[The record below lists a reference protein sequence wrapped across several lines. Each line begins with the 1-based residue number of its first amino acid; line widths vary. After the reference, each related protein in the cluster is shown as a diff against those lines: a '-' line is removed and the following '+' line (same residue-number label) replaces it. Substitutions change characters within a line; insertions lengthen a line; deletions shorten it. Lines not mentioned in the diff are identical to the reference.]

1 MFMKHILTLLLAVIV
16 LLRLGAQLNAELVG
30 NLDYDVDVNDVW
42 GYVAPDGTEY
52 ALLGLY
58 DGVAVISLAD
68 PANPVEV
75 GRVRGQNSNWRDMKT
90 YGDFGYVV
98 ADQGDAGLTVID
110 LRSLPDSV
118 SYTTRQY
125 TVPGFGRAFVRAHN
139 LYVDNARGLIFAA
152 GGDRNLNDGGILVF
166 DAAADPLAPPLVAVG
181 PETYA
186 HDVYVQDGVM
196 YASEIYRG
204 ELAVYDITDLTKIT
218 KLGVTSTPFSFTH
231 NAWATADGQTVF
243 TTDERANASVAAYD
257 LSDYGDI
264 RLLDEYR
271 PLSSLNT
278 RTIPH
283 NVHVI
288 DDFLSISYYTDG
300 LRVVDASDP
309 ANLIEVANYDTWP
322 GADGGFNGDWGAYPF
337 LPSGLT
343 LVSDRATGLYVI
355 DVDYQRAAR
364 LAGTVSNAVTGGP
377 INGAE
382 VVILDAYLNRGTT
395 NAAGRYATGVV
406 VSETDTYRVRVS
418 APGYF
423 ADTVSVRLASGQE
436 VVRSVA
442 LEPQIVATTTLSL
455 RDRVT
460 DAPIALGQI
469 VLVRD
474 SLQYRAVGDTLAQ
487 VTLTD
492 VPSQGY
498 QLTATAWGY
507 RELRIPEVEISALA
521 DTVLYLERG
530 YADSFISD
538 LGWSVTGDTTAGAWQ
553 RGPAGDVQDIAYL
566 TGPVD
571 SLAGDTIVGSRRTV
585 LVSPYIDLRAYRDN
599 PILSYSYYVANEAP
613 FAPDDSLR
621 VELAGPAGAVLLAVY
636 GSTGGEWRK
645 DSIDLTGMANLS
657 DSLQLQISVKKQGAD
672 GRIEAGFDDFLIRD
686 GDLTSPVGQV
696 TSDRV
701 ELRVYPN
708 PSAAYFT
715 LELPAGLATGRMLEV
730 YDVGGVRV
738 EQVKVPAGSRRIN
751 FGAALPRGG
760 YVVRLGRPA
769 VRVVKW

>member
-1 MFMKHILTLLLAVIV
+1 MKYTLTLLLAVVV
-16 LLRLGAQLNAELVG
+16 LHLGAQLNTELVG
-30 NLDYDVDVNDVW
+30 NLDYEVDVNDVW

-68 PANPVEV
+68 PASPVEV
-75 GRVRGQNSNWRDMKT
+75 ARVRGQDSNWRDMKT
-90 YGDFGYVV
+90 YGEFGYVV
-98 ADQGDAGLTVID
+98 ADEGDAGLTVID
-110 LRSLPDSV
+110 LRSLPDSI
-118 SYTTRQY
+118 SYSTQQY
-125 TVPGFGRAFVRAHN
+125 TVPDFERAFVRAHN
-139 LYVDNARGLIFAA
+139 LYVDNERGLIFTA
-152 GGDRNLNDGGILVF
+152 GGDRNLNDGGILIF

-204 ELAVYDITDLTKIT
+204 ELALYDVTELTNIT
-218 KLGVTSTPFSFTH
+218 KLGVTPTPFAFTH
-231 NAWATADGQTVF
+231 NAWATADGRTVF
-243 TTDERANASVAAYD
+243 TTDERANASVAAFD

-271 PLSSLNT
+271 PLSSLDT

-355 DVDYQRAAR
+355 DVDYKRAAR
-364 LAGTVSNAVTGGP
+364 LAGTISNAVTGAP

-423 ADTVSVRLASGQE
+423 ADTVSVRLTSGQE
-436 VVRSVA
+436 AVQSVA

-455 RDRVT
+455 RDRIT
-460 DAPIALGQI
+460 DEPIGEGQ
-469 VLVRD
+469 VLLVRD

-498 QLTATAWGY
+498 RLTATAWGY
-507 RELRIPEVEISALA
+507 RELRIPEVEVTALA

-553 RGPAGDVQDIAYL
+553 RGPAGDVQDLAYL
-566 TGPVD
+566 TGRVD
-571 SLAGDTIVGSRRTV
+571 SLTGDTIGVVSGRTV
-585 LVSPYIDLRAYRDN
+585 LVSPYIDLRAYRDSA
-599 PILSYSYYVANEAP
+599 ILSYAYYVVNEILDP
-613 FAPDDSLR
+613 GDSLR
-621 VELAGPAGAVLLAVY
+621 VELAGPAGAVLLAAY
-636 GSTGGEWRK
+636 GSTGGEWLK
-645 DSIDLTGMANLS
+645 DSIDLIGMAGLS
-657 DSLQLQISVKKQGAD
+657 DSLQLRISVGKQGAD
-672 GRIEAGFDDFLIRD
+672 GRIEAGFDDFFIRD
-686 GDLTSPVGQV
+686 GDLTAPVGQV
-696 TSDRV
+696 ASDRV
-701 ELRVYPN
+701 ALRVYPN
-708 PSAAYFT
+708 PSATYFT
-715 LELPAGLATGRMLEV
+715 LELPAGLTTGPKLEV
-730 YDVGGVRV
+730 YDVRGVLV
-738 EQVKVPAGSRRIN
+738 EQVAVPLGGRRIN

-760 YVVRLGRPA
+760 YVVRSGGMV